1 MDGLKE
7 FRGQGRES
15 KGMGG
20 DAYNWNSEGMV
31 GGGGVDLEFHRGQTL
46 SVFLENAFEKANIQM
61 GRRLTIMEF

>member
-20 DAYNWNSEGMV
+20 GCLQLEFRRH
-31 GGGGVDLEFHRGQTL
+31 GGGVDLEFPQGTDT
-46 SVFLENAFEKANIQM
+46 ECIP
-61 GRRLTIMEF
+61 